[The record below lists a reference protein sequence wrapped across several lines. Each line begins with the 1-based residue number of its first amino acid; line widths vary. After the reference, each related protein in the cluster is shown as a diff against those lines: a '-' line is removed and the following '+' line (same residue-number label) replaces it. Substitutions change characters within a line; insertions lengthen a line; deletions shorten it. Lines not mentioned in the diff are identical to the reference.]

1 MRDAHPGRYLTL
13 MTFDPITI
21 IMLAVLAVLIFFMFR
36 NSRKRQADAKEMQQ
50 KVQPGAQVMT
60 NFGVFGTILSIDEDE
75 NQVLL
80 ETSPGTI
87 LTVHR
92 QTIARVVEP
101 KDAVDV
107 DETPALDGEP
117 EFGERVSDAA
127 TDETTSD
134 ASGTDQS
141 NNDEKPDAK

>member
-1 MRDAHPGRYLTL
+1 
-13 MTFDPITI
+13 MTFDPFTI

-36 NSRKRQADAKEMQQ
+36 NSRKRQADARNLQS
-50 KVQPGAQVMT
+50 KVQPGAKVMT

-80 ETSPGTI
+80 ETSPGTV

-101 KDAVDV
+101 NADVVEESAAIAEGEPEYGERVDDPST
-107 DETPALDGEP
+107 DETPDTKK
-117 EFGERVSDAA
+117 SD
-127 TDETTSD
+127 D
-134 ASGTDQS
+134 
-141 NNDEKPDAK
+141 

>member
-1 MRDAHPGRYLTL
+1 
-13 MTFDPITI
+13 MTFDPFTI

-36 NSRKRQADAKEMQQ
+36 NSRKRQADARELQS
-50 KVQPGAQVMT
+50 KVQPGAKVMT

-80 ETSPGTI
+80 ETSPGTV

-101 KDAVDV
+101 AAVAAATEVGPAEADGAPEYGERVEDAPS
-107 DETPALDGEP
+107 DETPDTKK
-117 EFGERVSDAA
+117 SD
-127 TDETTSD
+127 D
-134 ASGTDQS
+134 
-141 NNDEKPDAK
+141 

>member
-1 MRDAHPGRYLTL
+1 
-13 MTFDPITI
+13 MTFDPFTI

-36 NSRKRQADAKEMQQ
+36 NSRKRQADARNLQA
-50 KVQPGAQVMT
+50 KVQPGAKVMT

-80 ETSPGTI
+80 ETSPGTV

-101 KDAVDV
+101 AAADAEAEDGPV
-107 DETPALDGEP
+107 EGEP
-117 EFGERVSDAA
+117 EYGERVDDTP
-127 TDETTSD
+127 TDEAPDTKKSD
-134 ASGTDQS
+134 D
-141 NNDEKPDAK
+141 

>member
-1 MRDAHPGRYLTL
+1 
-13 MTFDPITI
+13 MTFDPFTI

-36 NSRKRQADAKEMQQ
+36 NSRKRQADARELQS
-50 KVQPGAQVMT
+50 KVAPGAKVMT

-92 QTIARVVEP
+92 QTVARVVEP
-101 KDAVDV
+101 KADVVEETAAV
-107 DETPALDGEP
+107 DGEP
-117 EFGERVSDAA
+117 EFGERLDAEA
-127 TDETTSD
+127 DVTPNE
-134 ASGTDQS
+134 A
-141 NNDEKPDAK
+141 NDEKPDTKKSDD